1 MEATQRQAC
10 EVLCGF
16 CATMLGSS
24 LEEEA
29 LRSLRERAD
38 LLLEVP
44 FTAVAEQSA
53 RALAHILDDAADE
66 EALLLLYHELRQD
79 YAYLFYMVDC
89 SKTSP
94 YESVYRTEDRT
105 MLGPTTLAVRAA
117 YAAQGFCT
125 AGSFEVPDDHIALE
139 FAFLAKLFERGSE
152 EALDAARSFLAEHLL
167 MFAPEYLASVE
178 GAARTPFYRA
188 VAGVA
193 AGTLRALVEALEVDP
208 PVPDE
213 AAGGRAE

>member
-1 MEATQRQAC
+1 MEATQCQAC

-29 LRSLRERAD
+29 LRSLRERAY
-38 LLLEVP
+38 LLLEPP
-44 FTAVAEQSA
+44 FTAVAEQQA
-53 RALAHILDDAADE
+53 RALARILDDAADDDG
-66 EALLLLYHELRQD
+66 LSQLYHELRQD
-79 YAYLFYMVDC
+79 YAYLFYMVDY

-117 YAAQGFCT
+117 YEEQGFCT

-139 FAFLAKLFERGSE
+139 FAFLAKLFGRKSE
-152 EALDAARSFLAEHLL
+152 DALDAARSFLAEHLL
-167 MFAPEYLASVE
+167 MFAPAYLASVE

-193 AGTLRALVEALEVDP
+193 AHTLQVLAKALEVDL
-208 PVPDE
+208 PVSDE
-213 AAGGRAE
+213 AAGGCAG